1 MSLSGFQKIGVSS
14 HDLYAAP
21 NLGTRMNVVGEK
33 NRQNIVAEHRAPC
46 ELQARKLFLI
56 INYLMLAS
64 SSSRTRGT
72 TQAMH

>member
-14 HDLYAAP
+14 CDIYAAP
-21 NLGTRMNVVGEK
+21 NLSTRMIVVGEK
-33 NRQNIVAEHRAPC
+33 NLQNIVAEHRAPC

-64 SSSRTRGT
+64 SRTRGP
-72 TQAMH
+72 TQPMH